1 MPDAHEP
8 PETASGWE
16 FDEGVTKKLPPEDR
30 SEESAEDPI
39 EEAVDALEESPDL
52 VLEELSDPE
61 EPWAAASPAK
71 AAVAVAARTATV
83 RVIRFTRRRLRS
95 RWSMALVFMPPSRP
109 PAPERRLRAR

>member
-16 FDEGVTKKLPPEDR
+16 LDEGVTKKLPPEDWLDEL
-30 SEESAEDPI
+30 SEDL
-39 EEAVDALEESPDL
+39 LEEVVD
-52 VLEELSDPE
+52 ELSDPE

-71 AAVAVAARTATV
+71 AAVAVVARTATV

-95 RWSMALVFMPPSRP
+95 RWSMASVFMPPSRP
-109 PAPERRLRAR
+109 AAPGRRLRER